1 MMITYDERYATAAEE
16 GAWRNFDIDQP
27 DPGYFQFDWLSARH
41 PDLYHAFAISS
52 IALVEEL
59 TRRFDLSGSVVA
71 EIAAGTGR
79 CTAGLVRHADR
90 VVAIDPYRSVIEFA
104 ARELRSTESTN
115 CLHIQADR
123 RSVPLQDSSV
133 DAFVCCWGDLDHAE
147 AYRVLKPDGLLVHMF
162 GAGDAELSP
171 ILAREFPHL
180 IPNPVDEPRRSAPSD
195 ERLVG
200 VIRPDIRFVD
210 DAIDIHAFDYVA
222 EYGSPDEAAAI
233 FGRLFGPA
241 TAAYLRERQQ
251 STVWSRLA
259 IYSAR
264 VAK

>member
-1 MMITYDERYATAAEE
+1 MTYDKSYATPVEE
-16 GAWRNFDIDQP
+16 GAWRAYDVDDP

-41 PDLYHAFAISS
+41 PDLYHAFALSS

-59 TRRFDLSGSVVA
+59 TRRFDLSRLAVV

-79 CTAGLVRHADR
+79 CTAGLARRADR
-90 VVAIDPYRSVIEFA
+90 VVAIDAYRSVIA
-104 ARELRSTESTN
+104 YGARELGRAGMTN

-123 RSVPLQDSSV
+123 SSVPLRDSSV
-133 DAFVCCWGDLDHAE
+133 DAVVCCWGDLDHAD

-162 GAGDAELSP
+162 GWGDAELAP

-180 IPNPVDEPRRSAPSD
+180 IPQPVGEPQRSAPSD
-195 ERLVG
+195 DRLVG
-200 VIRPDIRFVD
+200 VTRPDIQLVD
-210 DAIDIHAFDYVA
+210 DAVDVHAFDYVA
-222 EYGSPDEAAAI
+222 DYGSRHEAAAI

-241 TAAYLRERQQ
+241 TAAYLHERRQ